1 MPDRYLS
8 YTGSAAADMGS
19 VVVKPQ
25 SPNAYTQTYSPAAR
39 THVANALST
48 GISITLLTEVAG
60 LMNTTNAAVNELKK
74 VVNALID
81 DLQEAGIIG

>member
-19 VVVKPQ
+19 VVIKPG
-25 SPNAYTQTYSPAAR
+25 SPNAYTQTYSTAGR
-39 THVANALST
+39 THAAAALST
-48 GISITLLTEVAG
+48 SITISLLTEVAG
-60 LMNTTNAAVNELKK
+60 QMNTTNAAVNELKK

-81 DLQEAGIIG
+81 DLQETGIIS